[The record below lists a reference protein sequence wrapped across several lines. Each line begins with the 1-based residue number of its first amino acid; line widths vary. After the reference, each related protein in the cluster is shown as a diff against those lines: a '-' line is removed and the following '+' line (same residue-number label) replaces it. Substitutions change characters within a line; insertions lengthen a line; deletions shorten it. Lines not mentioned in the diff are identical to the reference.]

1 MKKIRNIPFGY
12 MMKNGRYITEP
23 SESEAVTQIFKM
35 YLNGMSLKDI
45 ADVMTVPYNADKQ
58 VWTLNMVKRIIE
70 NKKYIGTSEYPQIVD
85 KATFDAVRA
94 IADERYDRIKMADD
108 ETKMLRS
115 MIKGK
120 KPRIS
125 TAKIRTAILQIINSL
140 IFDPTLAALKGNY
153 EYRPSV
159 KTIAAE
165 DKIKA
170 MMQDLDAD
178 TEQLERL
185 ILEAAS
191 LRYDDCPYDNRDKT
205 IPILDILA
213 RHKPSTELDIELVKK
228 IVKYIIIDNGT
239 ISAELVNGVIIPSQG
254 E

>member
-12 MMKNGRYITEP
+12 LMKKGRYIAEP
-23 SESEAVTQIFKM
+23 SESEAVVMIYKM

-45 ADVMTVPYNADKQ
+45 ADVMTVPYNADKP

-70 NKKYIGTSEYPQIVD
+70 NKKYTGTYDYPQIVD
-85 KATFDAVRA
+85 NATFDAVRA
-94 IADERYDRIKMADD
+94 IADERYDRKNTADD
-108 ETKMLRS
+108 VTKTLRS

-125 TAKIRTAILQIINSL
+125 TEKIRSAIGQIINAL
-140 IFDPTLAALKGNY
+140 IANPTLAAPKGKY
-153 EYRPSV
+153 EYNPSAE
-159 KTIAAE
+159 TITAE
-165 DKIKA
+165 DKIKTL
-170 MMQDLDAD
+170 MQDPEAD
-178 TEQLERL
+178 TEQLEKL
-185 ILEAAS
+185 IFKAAS

-205 IPILDILA
+205 IPLIDILTRQEPTA
-213 RHKPSTELDIELVKK
+213 ELDIELVKSV
-228 IVKYIIIDNGT
+228 VKHIIIDNGV